1 MNKNLIGYHSGLFYL
16 HKMEALVI
24 GDIILD
30 IYNIGLI
37 SRISPE
43 APVPIV
49 LNAKNTYSAGGAANV
64 AVNLASMGLNIG
76 IAGIVG
82 MDHHALQMK
91 NILKEYNIQSSI
103 IASETSPT
111 ITKMR
116 VIGNGKHI
124 VRLDNEVKFTQEA
137 ELLLNEVFNLEAPWV
152 VLSDYDKGTLADTNK
167 YIAHFQSK
175 GAKVI
180 VDPKKEMSAYKG
192 AWFIKPNKN
201 EFVKYIG
208 AFKSHEELVLKAQE
222 AIQIYNF
229 ENMLVTLGGEGMM
242 YITSNH
248 SEFFPAINQE
258 VADITGAGDTVL
270 AGFVYGLVKGFSI
283 KEAILFSKRMA
294 ELSVT
299 KVGTYVLQKEDILG
313 K

>member
-1 MNKNLIGYHSGLFYL
+1 
-16 HKMEALVI
+16 MEVLVI
-24 GDIILD
+24 GDLILD
-30 IYNIGLI
+30 IYNIGQI

-43 APVPIV
+43 APVPVV
-49 LNAKNTYSAGGAANV
+49 LNPEKIYAAGGAANV
-64 AVNLASMGLNIG
+64 AVNLSSMGLQIG

-82 MDHHALQMK
+82 MDHNSLQIK
-91 NILKEYNIQSSI
+91 NILNEYNIESLI

-111 ITKMR
+111 ITKIR
-116 VIGNGKHI
+116 VIGNGRHI

-137 ELLLNEVFNLEAPWV
+137 ESLLEEVFKLEAPWV
-152 VLSDYDKGTLADTNK
+152 ILSDYDKGTLADTTR

-175 GAKVI
+175 GGKVI

-208 AFKSHEELVLKAQE
+208 TFDSHEELVAKSQE
-222 AIQIYNF
+222 AIRTYEF

-270 AGFVYGLVKGFSI
+270 AALVYGLIKGYST
-283 KEAILFSKRMA
+283 KDAILFSKRMA

-299 KVGTYVLQKEDILG
+299 KVGTYVLQKEDIFW

>member
-1 MNKNLIGYHSGLFYL
+1 
-16 HKMEALVI
+16 MEVLVI
-24 GDIILD
+24 GDLILD
-30 IYNIGLI
+30 IYNIGQI

-43 APVPIV
+43 APVPVV
-49 LNAKNTYSAGGAANV
+49 LNPEKIYAAGGAANV
-64 AVNLASMGLNIG
+64 AVNLSSMGLQIG

-82 MDHHALQMK
+82 MDHNSLQIK
-91 NILKEYNIQSSI
+91 NILNEYNIESLI

-111 ITKMR
+111 ITKIR
-116 VIGNGKHI
+116 VIGNGRHI
-124 VRLDNEVKFTQEA
+124 VRLDNEVKFTEEA
-137 ELLLNEVFNLEAPWV
+137 ESLLEEVFKLEAPWV
-152 VLSDYDKGTLADTNK
+152 ILSDYDKGTLADTTR

-175 GAKVI
+175 GGKVI

-192 AWFIKPNKN
+192 SWFIKPNKN

-208 AFKSHEELVLKAQE
+208 TFDSHEELVAKAQE
-222 AIQIYNF
+222 AIRTYEF

-270 AGFVYGLVKGFSI
+270 AALVYGLIKGYST
-283 KEAILFSKRMA
+283 KDAILFSKRMA

-299 KVGTYVLQKEDILG
+299 KVGTYVLQKEDIFW